1 MVLKANLF
9 IFLLSLTTKKQSNQ
23 DRQFEQPFVSLL
35 PGGSKFT
42 RQTGTTFATFR
53 GVIAMWSYLFK
64 RLLHMI
70 PILLGVS
77 LLTFL
82 LMALSPGNYFTAL
95 QQNPQIS
102 PETIENLRKQ
112 FHLDQPWYV
121 QYVFWLKNV
130 FSGNFGYSMAY
141 KIPATSLIVSRL
153 WNTFLLS
160 FTALVIAWLIA
171 IPLGVFAA
179 VKRDSWIDR
188 GSSLVAFVGL
198 SISEIL
204 LALLALWFAAAT
216 GWFPVGG
223 AESAVHDFMSP
234 AEKFWDSVHH
244 LILPAFVLA
253 AADMAGIM
261 RQMRSNLLDT
271 LRAEYVTAARAR
283 GLGEGWVVYKHA
295 LRNAINPLLTIFGYS
310 LAALLSGAF
319 IVENIM
325 AWPGLG
331 RLTMEAFFAKDSYLV
346 VDCVVMATGLLVLGN
361 FIADLLLVWSDPR
374 IRLK

>member
-1 MVLKANLF
+1 MLGF
-9 IFLLSLTTKKQSNQ
+9 IL
-23 DRQFEQPFVSLL
+23 
-35 PGGSKFT
+35 
-42 RQTGTTFATFR
+42 
-53 GVIAMWSYLFK
+53 K

-70 PILLGVS
+70 PLLIGVS

-82 LMALSPGNYFTAL
+82 LMSLAPGDYFTAL
-95 QQNPQIS
+95 AQNPQIS
-102 PETIENLRKQ
+102 PETIAKLKAK
-112 FHLDQPWYV
+112 FHLGEAWYV
-121 QYVFWLKNV
+121 QYFYWFKNILH
-130 FSGNFGYSMAY
+130 GDFGYSMAY
-141 KIPATSLIVSRL
+141 KIPATSLIFARL

-160 FTALVIAWLIA
+160 FFALILAWAIA
-171 IPLGVFAA
+171 IPMGIWAA
-179 VKRDSWIDR
+179 VKKDTWVDR
-188 GSSLVAFVGL
+188 SCSLIAFVGL
-198 SISEIL
+198 SVPDVL
-204 LALLALWFAAAT
+204 LALLALWFAAST

-223 AESAVHDFMSP
+223 AESAIYDLLTP
-234 AEKFWDSVHH
+234 LQQFWDRVHH
-244 LILPAFVLA
+244 LILPSLVLA
-253 AADMAGIM
+253 AADLAGIM

-310 LAALLSGAF
+310 LAGLLSGAF

-346 VDCVVMATGLLVLGN
+346 VDCVVLATVLLVVGN
-361 FIADLLLVWSDPR
+361 FIADLLLAWSDPR

>member
-1 MVLKANLF
+1 
-9 IFLLSLTTKKQSNQ
+9 
-23 DRQFEQPFVSLL
+23 
-35 PGGSKFT
+35 
-42 RQTGTTFATFR
+42 
-53 GVIAMWSYLFK
+53 MWSYVFK

-70 PILLGVS
+70 PLLLGVS

-82 LMALSPGNYFTAL
+82 LMSLAPGDFFTAL
-95 QQNPQIS
+95 SQNPQIS
-102 PETIENLRKQ
+102 PETIARLKAQ

-121 QYVFWLKNV
+121 QYFFWLKSV
-130 FSGNFGYSMAY
+130 LSGDFGYSMAY
-141 KIPATSLIVSRL
+141 KIPATALIVERL

-160 FTALVIAWLIA
+160 FFAMIIAWGVA
-171 IPLGVFAA
+171 VPLGIWAA
-179 VKRDSWIDR
+179 VKKDSWIDR
-188 GSSLVAFVGL
+188 GCSLVAFVGL
-198 SISEIL
+198 SVPDVL
-204 LALLALWFAAAT
+204 LSLLALWFAAAT

-223 AESAVHDFMSP
+223 AQSPLHDLMSP
-234 AEKFWDSVHH
+234 VAQFWDRAHH
-244 LILPAFVLA
+244 LILPALVLA
-253 AADMAGIM
+253 AADWAGIM

-283 GLGEGWVVYKHA
+283 GLGEGWVIYKHA

-346 VDCVVMATGLLVLGN
+346 VDCVVMATGLLVIGN
-361 FIADLLLVWSDPR
+361 FIADLLLALSDPR

>member
-1 MVLKANLF
+1 MWRF
-9 IFLLSLTTKKQSNQ
+9 I
-23 DRQFEQPFVSLL
+23 
-35 PGGSKFT
+35 
-42 RQTGTTFATFR
+42 
-53 GVIAMWSYLFK
+53 FK

-70 PILLGVS
+70 PLLIGVS

-82 LMALSPGNYFTAL
+82 LMSLAPGDYFTAL

-102 PETIENLRKQ
+102 PDTIAKLKAQ
-112 FHLDQPWYV
+112 FHLDKPWYV
-121 QYVFWLKNV
+121 QYFYWLK
-130 FSGNFGYSMAY
+130 SILHGDFGYSMAY
-141 KIPATSLIVSRL
+141 KIPATSLIFARL

-160 FTALVIAWLIA
+160 FFAMVFAWGVA
-171 IPLGVFAA
+171 IPLGIWAA
-179 VKRDSWIDR
+179 VKKDSWVDR
-188 GSSLVAFVGL
+188 FCSLISFVGL
-198 SISEIL
+198 SISDIL
-204 LALLALWFAAAT
+204 LSLLALWFAAAT

-223 AESAVHDFMSP
+223 AQSPIHDLMSP
-234 AEKFWDSVHH
+234 LQQFWDFAHH
-244 LILPAFVLA
+244 LILPALVLA
-253 AADMAGIM
+253 ASDLAGIM

-271 LRAEYVTAARAR
+271 LRAEYVTAAR
-283 GLGEGWVVYKHA
+283 A

-346 VDCVVMATGLLVLGN
+346 VDCVVLATALLVIGN
-361 FIADLLLVWSDPR
+361 FIADILLAWSDPR

>member
-1 MVLKANLF
+1 
-9 IFLLSLTTKKQSNQ
+9 
-23 DRQFEQPFVSLL
+23 
-35 PGGSKFT
+35 
-42 RQTGTTFATFR
+42 
-53 GVIAMWSYLFK
+53 MWSYLFK
-64 RLLHMI
+64 RLLHMV

-102 PETIENLRKQ
+102 PATIENLRRQ

-130 FSGNFGYSMAY
+130 LSGNFGYSMAY

-160 FTALVIAWLIA
+160 LTALVIAWLIA
-171 IPLGVFAA
+171 IPLGIFAA

-204 LALLALWFAAAT
+204 LALLALWFASAT

-234 AEKFWDSVHH
+234 PEQFWDSVHH
-244 LILPAFVLA
+244 LILPALVLA
-253 AADMAGIM
+253 ASDMAGIM

-346 VDCVVMATGLLVLGN
+346 VDCVVMATGLLVMGN
-361 FIADLLLVWSDPR
+361 FVADLLLVWSDPR